1 MRLCLHAKLQV
12 RNVHP
17 HLSVH
22 CSLLLSNCMYHN
34 VDYCSSPLSPS
45 LAIAPAVIA
54 ISCFIYL
61 LLHLDQPVLSS
72 QVISSDSHTCC
83 GTGCTFMHIV
93 NNNCLIPVWQLLH
106 SRGSGYAGRLL
117 GRMQLPAGVGAGKCG
132 EVRGCINHL
141 SSHGQHHSNT
151 DLIAFTFKYS
161 RAASLSFTV
170 VELPIHIRAES
181 SPSPPPF
188 PP

>member
-1 MRLCLHAKLQV
+1 MHTCLNVCTDFANLVRRHRLSQDTLDCAFA
-12 RNVHP
+12 
-17 HLSVH
+17 
-22 CSLLLSNCMYHN
+22 CMQSFRYITFTRTSA
-34 VDYCSSPLSPS
+34 CTAASSSRTVCFITLIAAAPLFSPS

-117 GRMQLPAGVGAGKCG
+117 GRMQLPAGVGAGECG
-132 EVRGCINHL
+132 GVRGCINHL
-141 SSHGQHHSNT
+141 
-151 DLIAFTFKYS
+151 
-161 RAASLSFTV
+161 LSGEYPLMVSITQTQ
-170 VELPIHIRAES
+170 I
-181 SPSPPPF
+181 
-188 PP
+188 